1 MSLVDKFE
9 DQMEPAFTR
18 SFDRDSARRQFRV
31 SLLLVA
37 AMAMAAFVL
46 GFALPIGSPAQKATP
61 VATDG
66 GVFAGRTRDDRS
78 LNFSA
83 NLVATVKARVC

>member
-1 MSLVDKFE
+1 MSLVHKFE

-18 SFDRDSARRQFRV
+18 SLDGDSARRQFRV

-46 GFALPIGSPAQKATP
+46 GFRSADQLACAEGTP
-61 VATDG
+61 VATDS
-66 GVFAGRTRDDRS
+66 GVFAGRLVTIDR
-78 LNFSA
+78 
-83 NLVATVKARVC
+83 

>member
-37 AMAMAAFVL
+37 AMATAAFVL
-46 GFALPIGSPAQKATP
+46 GFALPIGSPAQKSTP

-66 GVFAGRTRDDRS
+66 GVFAGRLVTINDR
-78 LNFSA
+78 
-83 NLVATVKARVC
+83 

>member
-9 DQMEPAFTR
+9 DQMEPAYTR

-37 AMAMAAFVL
+37 AMATAAFVL
-46 GFALPIGSPAQKATP
+46 GFALPIGSTSAPKSTP
-61 VATDG
+61 VATDS
-66 GVFAGRTRDDRS
+66 GVFAGRLVTINNDR
-78 LNFSA
+78 
-83 NLVATVKARVC
+83 